1 MAETFRRLHAEMPQ
15 PALTIAVNCYSRT
28 QMYLKNGWMDAFTRD
43 MAAGLGDYIGFTTHG
58 EQMRRYQT
66 NLTLLLLS
74 FE

>member
-1 MAETFRRLHAEMPQ
+1 MPQ